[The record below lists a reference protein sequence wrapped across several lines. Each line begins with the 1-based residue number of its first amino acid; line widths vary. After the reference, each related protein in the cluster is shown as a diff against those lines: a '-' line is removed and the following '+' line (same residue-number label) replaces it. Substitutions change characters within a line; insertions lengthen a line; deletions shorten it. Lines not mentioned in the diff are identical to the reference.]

1 MCTNTCMQIYH
12 EGTVGIGC
20 RTITN
25 LRFADD
31 IDGSA
36 GEKEELANLAEG
48 LDKASTAYGMEISA
62 EKTKLVT
69 NNTSGINTEIK
80 VNGQKLETVTSSKY
94 LGSVITDEGSSNLKS
109 HSFKGL
115 QLITSHFWSTV
126 LKTWLDFNRHDPS
139 MPVST
144 VLWNN
149 RHIKHQGSVLFFKDW
164 ITGKILFVKDS
175 KGPSGFL
182 TFQDNCNKLGN
193 SPIRTLEYNVV
204 RAAVNT
210 FLHSVDGCDT
220 ADTELFDLP
229 PFCNRKINMVKDFR
243 KVVIS
248 MHDCPMCKWFLA

>member
-1 MCTNTCMQIYH
+1 M
-12 EGTVGIGC
+12 
-20 RTITN
+20 
-25 LRFADD
+25 
-31 IDGSA
+31 
-36 GEKEELANLAEG
+36 
-48 LDKASTAYGMEISA
+48 
-62 EKTKLVT
+62 
-69 NNTSGINTEIK
+69 
-80 VNGQKLETVTSSKY
+80 
-94 LGSVITDEGSSNLKS
+94 
-109 HSFKGL
+109 
-115 QLITSHFWSTV
+115 
-126 LKTWLDFNRHDPS
+126 LKTWLDFNCHDPS
-139 MPVST
+139 LPVST
-144 VLWNN
+144 LLWNN
-149 RHIKHQGSVLFFKDW
+149 IHIKHQGSVLFFKDW